1 MSKNNIPF
9 FEVDGKK
16 YEIKR
21 TRYLQAEFD
30 EMRSTLE
37 MTDEEQVAYARELD
51 FDSRLEKLKERT
63 EELYAKYLETFDDKD
78 EEMYRKANMAYNA
91 MIDEASRMES
101 IGGKQRKKT
110 LDLGE
115 ALIIKALQVD
125 NEGKVIR
132 TENEAKSI
140 WEGFVEENGQVI
152 AVQFVVY
159 FTNYIIGG
167 DEDIENPFIAQA
179 KAKAEQKASMKQGIA
194 KAR

>member
-37 MTDEEQVAYARELD
+37 MTDEEQVAYAKELD
-51 FDSRLEKLKERT
+51 FDSRLEKLKERK
-63 EELYAKYLETFDDKD
+63 EELYAKYLETFDEKD

-101 IGGKQRKKT
+101 VSGKQRKKT

-132 TENEAKSI
+132 TEAEAKSI
-140 WEGFVEENGQVI
+140 WESFVEENGQVI
-152 AVQFVVY
+152 AIQFVVY